1 MTKRLLLAA
10 LLFAASALP
19 LRADFN
25 AVARAIDSQD
35 GVRRIWIPFL
45 GVARAVVW
53 VVQPEGV
60 RDFQLVTFRNTGKVD
75 PQELQQIMRAKA
87 GAGFQPLV
95 QVWSK
100 RTGEWSFIYAKPS
113 PDGDRIELLV
123 LAHEDDEQ
131 TVLVRVEVDAKVL
144 ARELGERPRQVTRMA
159 RDSR

>member
-1 MTKRLLLAA
+1 MTKRLLVAT
-10 LLFAASALP
+10 LLVASAALP
-19 LRADFN
+19 LQADFN

-60 RDFQLVTFRNTGKVD
+60 RDFQLVTFRNTGNVD

-87 GAGFQPLV
+87 GEGFKPLV

-113 PDGDRIELLV
+113 ADGDRIELMV

-131 TVLVRVEVDAKVL
+131 TVLVRVDVDAKVL
-144 ARELGERPRQVTRMA
+144 ARELGERPRHVNHMA
-159 RDSR
+159 SSR

>member
-1 MTKRLLLAA
+1 MIKRLLLAT
-10 LLFAASALP
+10 LLVASAALP
-19 LRADFN
+19 LQADFN

-60 RDFQLVTFRNTGKVD
+60 RDFQLVTFRNTGNVD

-87 GAGFQPLV
+87 GEGFKPLV

-113 PDGDRIELLV
+113 ADGDRIELMV

-131 TVLVRVEVDAKVL
+131 TVLVRVDVDAKVL
-144 ARELGERPRQVTRMA
+144 ARELGERPRHVNHMA
-159 RDSR
+159 RSSR